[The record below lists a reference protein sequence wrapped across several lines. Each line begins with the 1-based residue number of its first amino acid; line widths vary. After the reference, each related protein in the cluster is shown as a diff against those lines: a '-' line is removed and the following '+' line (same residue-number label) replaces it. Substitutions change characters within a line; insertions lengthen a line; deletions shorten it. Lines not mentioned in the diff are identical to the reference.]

1 MRQAFWR
8 LITAA
13 TVSLIAAAGSVQAGE
28 QAVKAFHSAAY
39 SGKISSG
46 IVKLEAMTRADTGDM
61 EALFGLGVLRFFGA
75 ITDLQQGLYQHS
87 TKITSQG
94 KGSRLTR
101 GLLPRGMGN
110 TILVPP
116 NPNATPMTYAKLRE
130 LVAVFAT
137 KLAQAER
144 TLARIGDRA
153 VKLPLRPF
161 DIAIDLNHN
170 GSIESN
176 ERILVSLLSGQR
188 GRLREA
194 AFGAEL
200 AFDFEKSYDV
210 AAHNLYG
217 DKATAFGVTL
227 AQQAGFGRKQ
237 ELIQAEFD
245 SVSDK
250 IKEVRRERSSRRD
263 VRELEKH
270 LRELPLTP
278 QNAEQRQLYENALET
293 MRASRKGHRERLA
306 KLYCEQ
312 RRLRA
317 ERDGAGAGWLFDAV
331 AFART
336 LSWDVVEPRRL
347 KAAREHLLQVMAINR
362 NTWRLA
368 RLETDNDREW
378 LPNAKQ
384 TAPFK
389 SQSITDKIIDSW
401 LATTALAAEVL
412 RGEKLLPH
420 PRFRKGL
427 NLRKFLDGAK
437 RIDFVLIA
445 TGHDLVPHL
454 ENGQV
459 VDEKAWSA
467 ITQPMGRHAG
477 QYAIWFN

>member
-1 MRQAFWR
+1 MA
-8 LITAA
+8 
-13 TVSLIAAAGSVQAGE
+13 
-28 QAVKAFHSAAY
+28 SANF
-39 SGKISSG
+39 
-46 IVKLEAMTRADTGDM
+46 L
-61 EALFGLGVLRFFGA
+61 
-75 ITDLQQGLYQHS
+75 
-87 TKITSQG
+87 
-94 KGSRLTR
+94 
-101 GLLPRGMGN
+101 
-110 TILVPP
+110 
-116 NPNATPMTYAKLRE
+116 
-130 LVAVFAT
+130 
-137 KLAQAER
+137 
-144 TLARIGDRA
+144 
-153 VKLPLRPF
+153 
-161 DIAIDLNHN
+161 
-170 GSIESN
+170 
-176 ERILVSLLSGQR
+176 
-188 GRLREA
+188 
-194 AFGAEL
+194 L

-336 LSWDVVEPRRL
+336 LSWVVVEPRRL

-467 ITQPMGRHAG
+467 ITQPMGRHVG
-477 QYAIWFN
+477 QYANWFN